1 MLSSVIRVLGIRRRW
16 VGGDSQPTASPPPA
30 VKGYLKAVAEFHS
43 VDMGDLQEWVST
55 ELVKAG
61 LVQDW
66 LLDLKSLAVPLV
78 LVPCSSEEFVC
89 AVCSFSHG
97 HASAGVCANH
107 GCYRPRVVGRARRHD
122 DLETDYYGWLARQ
135 VPRRMAT
142 AELTGQTKPL
152 SEQRRRARVF
162 KEVLLPNPIENNLT
176 VPLDVLSVTTTMEV
190 GVDIGS
196 LRSTLMANM
205 PPQRFNYQQRVGR
218 VGPSWPGVLLRCHG
232 LSRPDAR

>member
-1 MLSSVIRVLGIRRRW
+1 MGIAYFASGRKPTTRGPLGSADLDGQVLSSVIRVLGIRRRW
-16 VGGDSQPTASPPPA
+16 VGGDAKPTASPPPA

-89 AVCSFSHG
+89 EVCSFSHG

-107 GCYRPRVVGRARRHD
+107 GCYRPKVVA
-122 DLETDYYGWLARQ
+122 Q
-135 VPRRMAT
+135 
-142 AELTGQTKPL
+142 
-152 SEQRRRARVF
+152 SEA
-162 KEVLLPNPIENNLT
+162 
-176 VPLDVLSVTTTMEV
+176 
-190 GVDIGS
+190 
-196 LRSTLMANM
+196 
-205 PPQRFNYQQRVGR
+205 
-218 VGPSWPGVLLRCHG
+218 
-232 LSRPDAR
+232 SR

>member
-1 MLSSVIRVLGIRRRW
+1 MHRERLATALATALFGRAGRDLEAMGIAYFASGRKPTTRGPLSSADLDGQVLSSVIRVLGIRRRW
-16 VGGDSQPTASPPPA
+16 VGGDAKPTASPPPA

-89 AVCSFSHG
+89 EVCSFSHG

-107 GCYRPRVVGRARRHD
+107 GCYRPKVA
-122 DLETDYYGWLARQ
+122 AQ
-135 VPRRMAT
+135 
-142 AELTGQTKPL
+142 
-152 SEQRRRARVF
+152 SEA
-162 KEVLLPNPIENNLT
+162 
-176 VPLDVLSVTTTMEV
+176 
-190 GVDIGS
+190 
-196 LRSTLMANM
+196 
-205 PPQRFNYQQRVGR
+205 
-218 VGPSWPGVLLRCHG
+218 
-232 LSRPDAR
+232 SR